1 MLHNIYRENAVNCVL
16 KRRLTAVGPFSRNKS
31 HIVFQIFQKCFQN
44 VKLFSINPIKIL
56 MFMQLDS
63 EFHKN
68 CFDLLLTVNSMSIT
82 NAEKYWNT
90 LKFLLFG
97 QSTEQTLSNF
107 ELWKS
112 WSTSNFESWGLTLVA
127 YKKVYGWYQ

>member
-1 MLHNIYRENAVNCVL
+1 
-16 KRRLTAVGPFSRNKS
+16 
-31 HIVFQIFQKCFQN
+31 
-44 VKLFSINPIKIL
+44 

-68 CFDLLLTVNSMSIT
+68 CFDLLLTVNSMSMT
-82 NAEKYWNT
+82 NTEKYWNT
-90 LKFLLFG
+90 LKFRLFG

-112 WSTSNFESWGLTLVA
+112 WSTSNFKSRGLALVA
-127 YKKVYGWYQ
+127 YKNVYGWYQ

>member
-1 MLHNIYRENAVNCVL
+1 
-16 KRRLTAVGPFSRNKS
+16 
-31 HIVFQIFQKCFQN
+31 
-44 VKLFSINPIKIL
+44 
-56 MFMQLDS
+56 MQLDS

-68 CFDLLLTVNSMSIT
+68 CFDLLLTVNSMSMT

-112 WSTSNFESWGLTLVA
+112 
-127 YKKVYGWYQ
+127 

>member
-1 MLHNIYRENAVNCVL
+1 
-16 KRRLTAVGPFSRNKS
+16 
-31 HIVFQIFQKCFQN
+31 
-44 VKLFSINPIKIL
+44 

-112 WSTSNFESWGLTLVA
+112 WSTNNFESRGLTLVA